1 MPDKQTTALLKSLDA
16 QIRGSFEPLLKEKPM
31 TTAELRKAVDVYMT
45 RLVET
50 ASRVPSADPVAG
62 KMAGEQCL
70 DLLDAS
76 GTDDDENAHP
86 LVQAAVR
93 YYVTATDAQSDLS
106 VGGFDDDLEVIAR
119 VKDTL
124 DL

>member
-1 MPDKQTTALLKSLDA
+1 MADKQTTALLKSLPEPT
-16 QIRGSFEPLLKEKPM
+16 RKSFEPLLKEKPM
-31 TTAELRKAVDVYMT
+31 TTAALRKAVNVYMT

-50 ASRVPSADPVAG
+50 ASRVPSADPAAG
-62 KMAGEQCL
+62 RLAGEQCL

-76 GTDDDENAHP
+76 GTEDDENAHP

-93 YYVTATDAQSDLS
+93 YYVLATDAQSDLS
-106 VGGFDDDLEVIAR
+106 AGGFDDDLEVIAR
-119 VKDTL
+119 VTETL